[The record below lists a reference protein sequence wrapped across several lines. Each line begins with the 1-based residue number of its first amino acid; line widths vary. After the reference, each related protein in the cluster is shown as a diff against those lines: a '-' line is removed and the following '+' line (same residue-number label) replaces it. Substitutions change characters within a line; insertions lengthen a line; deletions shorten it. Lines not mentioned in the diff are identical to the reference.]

1 METIILVIHMLI
13 GVALVGVVLLQK
25 SEGGLGGLGGGGGGG
40 GGASGGMGGLLGN
53 RQTANLLTRSTGL
66 LAAAFMVT
74 SIGLAIL
81 ANDGGSTGAIIN
93 EAPPAHGGDTMT
105 PVPAQPA
112 VPTTPTVPTTE

>member
-13 GVALVGVVLLQK
+13 GVALVGVVLMQK
-25 SEGGLGGLGGGGGGG
+25 SEGGLGGLGGGGG

-66 LAAAFMVT
+66 LALAFMVT

-81 ANDGGSTGAIIN
+81 ANDSGSTGAIVN
-93 EAPPAHGGDTMT
+93 EAPPAHGGTMT
-105 PVPAQPA
+105 PAEPA
-112 VPTTPTVPTTE
+112 VPTTPSVPTSE

>member
-13 GVALVGVVLLQK
+13 GVALVGVVLMQK
-25 SEGGLGGLGGGGGGG
+25 SEGGLGGLGGGGGG

-66 LAAAFMVT
+66 LALAFMVT

-81 ANDGGSTGAIIN
+81 ANDSGSTGSIIN
-93 EAPPAHGGDTMT
+93 EAPPAHSDEMA
-105 PVPAQPA
+105 PAE
-112 VPTTPTVPTTE
+112 PTTPSVPTSE